1 MSSRSLED
9 VLPGPLPCLH
19 LSLIHSF
26 ICSSLSESP
35 TRRGPWLQNKD
46 GLEASGGAM
55 KGVHEEAGWSG
66 ALTCRQTG
74 GESCGATVFSGS

>member
-1 MSSRSLED
+1 
-9 VLPGPLPCLH
+9 
-19 LSLIHSF
+19 
-26 ICSSLSESP
+26 
-35 TRRGPWLQNKD
+35 
-46 GLEASGGAM
+46 M